1 MHPNEIIY
9 LSFLGERQGKGHCAF
24 KNKAQLRLFRLGNYS
39 RAISYVNCN

>member
-1 MHPNEIIY
+1 MHPDEIIY

-24 KNKAQLRLFRLGNYS
+24 KAQPQLFRLGNYS